1 MSKLNV
7 DQKTIKDLFQS
18 KKSDFLI
25 PDYQRPYAWGEA
37 ECRTLWDDI
46 FSFAIPDEGKTE
58 FDSNSE
64 YFLAAGQ
71 NHFIRLERLH
81 VNKPKRD
88 DEILIDGVIENIEYY
103 GLYIKYYIDVG
114 SQILKAIEKNDGIN
128 IYAPGEKVTVA
139 MKPTDVMSYDA
150 Q

>member
-1 MSKLNV
+1 M
-7 DQKTIKDLFQS
+7 Q
-18 KKSDFLI
+18 
-25 PDYQRPYAWGEA
+25 PREGE
-37 ECRTLWDDI
+37 
-46 FSFAIPDEGKTE
+46 
-58 FDSNSE
+58 
-64 YFLAAGQ
+64 LA
-71 NHFIRLERLH
+71 L
-81 VNKPKRD
+81 
-88 DEILIDGVIENIEYY
+88 DGVVDSREYY

>member
-1 MSKLNV
+1 V
-7 DQKTIKDLFQS
+7 
-18 KKSDFLI
+18 
-25 PDYQRPYAWGEA
+25 
-37 ECRTLWDDI
+37 
-46 FSFAIPDEGKTE
+46 
-58 FDSNSE
+58 
-64 YFLAAGQ
+64 
-71 NHFIRLERLH
+71 
-81 VNKPKRD
+81 V
-88 DEILIDGVIENIEYY
+88 ENIEYY